1 MKRMLINQIES
12 HCNYTGVK
20 PVAVVSNSQIKG
32 KYVIDFVFDD
42 SAVHGSIRLKSQREG
57 SRKFSSIAAIVKTC
71 GSMVKRIEI
80 KSNEKDSDHSV

>member
-1 MKRMLINQIES
+1 MFISQIES
-12 HCNYTGVK
+12 HCNFVGVK

-42 SAVHGSIRLKSQREG
+42 SINPKSIRLKSQREG

-80 KSNEKDSDHSV
+80 KLNEKDSDHSV